1 MDEDLSVRNF
11 CSLHLRKAGNTEDE
25 YEDAYAARA
34 ETRRFAVADGATDS
48 SFANRWAKQLVDGFV
63 ARPWD
68 ETCRWSNWLPSLQK
82 QWADEIDAK
91 NLPHFAQNKAQKGA
105 FATFLGLV
113 FEEKRWLHNHKVL
126 HWRVLAV
133 GDACL
138 FLIRDNKCQQRFP
151 IKKAEDF
158 DNSPF
163 LIGSRPAFS
172 RSLPHN
178 EMRQEGSCSKG
189 DVFWMMT
196 DALSQW
202 FLKELDADRKPWKK
216 LEPYLF
222 GSPSEAR
229 FSAWLE
235 ELRGAKEIRNDDVT
249 MMGIAF

>member
-1 MDEDLSVRNF
+1 MDECFVVRCF
-11 CSLHLRKAGNTEDE
+11 CSLHLRKAGNSEEE
-25 YEDAYAARA
+25 YEDACAGRR
-34 ETRRFAVADGATDS
+34 ETKRFAIADGATDS
-48 SFANRWAKQLVDGFV
+48 SFADIWARQLVEGFV
-63 ARPWD
+63 TRPWT
-68 ETCRWSNWLPSLQK
+68 ETCSWPNWLPTLQK
-82 QWADEIDAK
+82 QWAKEIDAK
-91 NLPHFAQNKAQKGA
+91 TLPHFAQNKAQKGA

-113 FEEKRWLHNHKVL
+113 FEEKRWLHNHTVL

-138 FLIRDNKCQQRFP
+138 FLIRDNKCKLRFP

-172 RSLPHN
+172 RSLSHN
-178 EMRQEGSCSKG
+178 EMRHEGGCFQG

-222 GSPSEAR
+222 GSPSETG
-229 FSAWLE
+229 FSEWLE
-235 ELRGAKEIRNDDVT
+235 ELRVAKEIRNDDVT